1 MDKTWIEVEI
11 DESLSLLRKKLEM
24 TNDMSAEDMDHD
36 DIRELREIY
45 ETMNIIWCMKQ
56 SMKEAKKA

>member
-24 TNDMSAEDMDHD
+24 MNDMSAEDMDHD